1 MSWNRNEEEKGKR
14 KKEEVRRVFRTR
26 FQFPVLAGIVAVF
39 AAAVALF
46 AVFRAS
52 EDRSPD
58 SGVRRPG
65 AGGRIAEAKPAAAP
79 KAATPKAE
87 ASKTSGPRLSPTQIM
102 GRRGL
107 PIETYG
113 HKTYRDEHGVLRY
126 EGGLRV
132 YDPNRPSR
140 KLQTKEA
147 PPAIFPH
154 SSENAIAAIMTLT
167 PGDLIVGEFEYGDD
181 FIVDFNESLSHEIEY
196 SADDTEYTRRVKD
209 AVKAVKK
216 ELREA
221 MNRGEDIAQIMNDA
235 MNDLRNMAKY
245 RQEIM
250 AMVSETADSDDAPDE
265 DVKDIIKAANMM
277 FRERGIKEIDD
288 NEFIRMSLIL
298 ERERNRPA
306 GDPVEGGDNEE
317 MQ

>member
-1 MSWNRNEEEKGKR
+1 MSWNRNDSSAKR
-14 KKEEVRRVFRTR
+14 DTGRSRRGVPF
-26 FQFPVLAGIVAVF
+26 VLLVAFVPLAVLCGIALWWAAG
-39 AAAVALF
+39 
-46 AVFRAS
+46 R
-52 EDRSPD
+52 
-58 SGVRRPG
+58 GGG
-65 AGGRIAEAKPAAAP
+65 AGREGPSAPRQPGGRIAEVKPAAAP
-79 KAATPKAE
+79 KAAKAE
-87 ASKTSGPRLSPTQIM
+87 KPAPSKLSPTQIM
-102 GRRGL
+102 GKRGL

-113 HKTYRDEHGVLRY
+113 HKTYRDERGVLRY

-140 KLQTKEA
+140 KLLTKSLPEL
-147 PPAIFPH
+147 FPH
-154 SSENAIAAIMTLT
+154 SSENAIASIMTIE
-167 PGDLIVGEFEYGDD
+167 PGDLIAGEIEYGDD

-196 SADDTEYTRRVKD
+196 SEDDTEYTRHVKD

-216 ELREA
+216 ELYGA
-221 MNRGEDIAQIMNDA
+221 MNRGEDIAKIMNDA
-235 MNDLRNMAKY
+235 MNDLRNMARY

-250 AMVSETADSDDAPDE
+250 AMVSETADSEDAPDE

-306 GDPVEGGDNEE
+306 GDPGEGGDDGKNE
-317 MQ
+317 

>member
-1 MSWNRNEEEKGKR
+1 MWNSGN
-14 KKEEVRRVFRTR
+14 KEVTSRPRGIAPAIVRGL
-26 FQFPVLAGIVAVF
+26 LAGLAVVT
-39 AAAVALF
+39 AAGAAFWLVSRRQAE
-46 AVFRAS
+46 RP
-52 EDRSPD
+52 EDRAP
-58 SGVRRPG
+58 RKP
-65 AGGRIAEAKPAAAP
+65 GRIAEVAPAQ
-79 KAATPKAE
+79 ATRATRNGAE
-87 ASKTSGPRLSPTQIM
+87 RNVENTEPRNKDTRII
-102 GRRGL
+102 GKRGL

-154 SSENAIAAIMTLT
+154 SSENAIASIMTLT

-306 GDPVEGGDNEE
+306 GDPGEGGDNEE
-317 MQ
+317 KQ